1 MKFAAE
7 SDESSHLCS
16 LGKSFPFVGASFE
29 GHQDLESEAYSNVDM
44 EASETSLGAGLT
56 TLKEMMIPP
65 TLFQCH
71 FELSSLSVGDL
82 VEAAD
87 RLDKS
92 CILSSI

>member
-1 MKFAAE
+1 
-7 SDESSHLCS
+7 
-16 LGKSFPFVGASFE
+16 
-29 GHQDLESEAYSNVDM
+29 M

-71 FELSSLSVGDL
+71 FELSNLSVGDL